1 MAKEKKKDLGKKLI
15 ALLVI
20 VVSLIVIVSS
30 CSSSDDSSKDSAK
43 DENKTESKDKAA
55 TNDEKQASKA
65 TSTDAT
71 NKETVTTKEE
81 KPANGGF
88 TAEEAYTILK
98 DSGLVNTEATDVTEK
113 FTGSPGLVKA
123 LRTDEVDIEEFET
136 EAQAK
141 KYHEPDLNSYAVKNI
156 FILIKKGADNADN
169 FVKVLEDRKA
179 STDLETK
186 YSSPAQETYV
196 NNLESKGDFLTYADG
211 LYNLSNDER
220 SSTYDSYVV
229 DKEVTW
235 EGTLIDTLSDS
246 VIVYA
251 GTQPYNGADWATLS
265 SVNKDLL
272 PYVFIAELTDKKQL
286 ASVKKGD
293 KIKVT
298 GEVGSRGDKQAQMN
312 WKLYKSEIIK

>member
-30 CSSSDDSSKDSAK
+30 CSSSGDSSKDSAK

-55 TNDEKQASKA
+55 TNDEKQALKK
-65 TSTDAT
+65 TS
-71 NKETVTTKEE
+71 
-81 KPANGGF
+81 ANGGF

-156 FILIKKGADNADN
+156 FILIKKGADNADS

-251 GTQPYNGADWATLS
+251 GTQPYNGGDWATLS
-265 SVNKDLL
+265 SENKDLL

>member
-55 TNDEKQASKA
+55 TNDEKQAI
-65 TSTDAT
+65 
-71 NKETVTTKEE
+71 KETS
-81 KPANGGF
+81 ANGGF
-88 TAEEAYTILK
+88 TAEEAYAILK
-98 DSGLVNTEATDVTEK
+98 DSGLVDTEATDVTEK

-169 FVKVLEDRKA
+169 FIKVLEDRKA

-251 GTQPYNGADWATLS
+251 GTQPYNGGDWATLS
-265 SVNKDLL
+265 SENKDLL

-286 ASVKKGD
+286 ASIKKGD